1 MKYLIIEFQ
10 VATPICYDQFDNAAE
25 IVNLGVGVSVPF
37 IDITEEK
44 LSGLLNEVLQNDNYA
59 KKAQK
64 IGSALSPWN
73 EMVGPVQRS
82 VWWIEHIM
90 NNPGVY
96 SISQF
101 YQKIHKPESNQT
113 VDKIARILL
122 LLFIVFIALRF
133 IGKLAKLT
141 KMKKD

>member
-1 MKYLIIEFQ
+1 M
-10 VATPICYDQFDNAAE
+10 VATPVCYDQFDNAAE
-25 IVNLGVGVSVPF
+25 IESLGIGLSIPF
-37 IDITEEK
+37 TDITQEK
-44 LSGLLNEVLQNDNYA
+44 LSTALDQVLHDEKFA
-59 KKAQK
+59 KKMRTL
-64 IGSALSPWN
+64 GSALSPWN
-73 EMVGPVQRS
+73 EMVGPVERS

-122 LLFIVFIALRF
+122 LLTIVFVALRF
-133 IGKLAKLT
+133 IRLA

>member
-1 MKYLIIEFQ
+1 MYVFQ

-25 IVNLGVGVSVPF
+25 IVKLGVGVSIPF

-44 LSGLLNEVLQNDNYA
+44 LSGLLDKVLHNDNYA
-59 KKAQK
+59 KTTQK

-113 VDKIARILL
+113 VDNMARILL
-122 LLFIVFIALRF
+122 LLTIVFIALRF
-133 IGKLAKLT
+133 TIRLA

>member
-1 MKYLIIEFQ
+1 M
-10 VATPICYDQFDNAAE
+10 
-25 IVNLGVGVSVPF
+25 NLGIGVSIPF

-44 LSGLLNEVLQNDNYA
+44 LSALLDQVLHNENYA
-59 KKAQK
+59 KTMQTL
-64 IGSALSPWN
+64 GSALSPWN

-122 LLFIVFIALRF
+122 LLTIVFIALRF
-133 IGKLAKLT
+133 IRLA